1 MLKNKKGFTLIELMI
16 VVAIIGI
23 LAAIAIPAFVK
34 YLKQTKTSEASLNLK
49 TLADGAS
56 SYFQSEQYDN
66 TGDPV
71 NRQFPTDNYTTTAA
85 ATSAVPSAVPKATK
99 TDIGD
104 KFESAPWQALK
115 FSISKPVYYRYSY
128 KATNASGTSQDSF
141 VSYAEGDLDGDT
153 TTSKF
158 NVDGSASIT
167 GEMQITPVYQQDSST
182 ELE

>member
-56 SYFQSEQYDN
+56 AYFQSEQYDN
-66 TGDPV
+66 QGNPV
-71 NRQFPTDNYTTTAA
+71 NRQFPTDNYTSAG
-85 ATSAVPSAVPKATK
+85 SAVAEVPASVPAASK
-99 TDIGD
+99 TDIGTS
-104 KFESAPWQALK
+104 FEGAPWQALK

-128 KATNASGTSQDSF
+128 QATNQTGTAVDSF
-141 VSYAEGDLDGDT
+141 VSFAEGDLDGDS

-158 NVDGSASIT
+158 NVNGSAAIT
-167 GEMQITPVYQQDSST
+167 GEMQITPVFQEDSST